1 MNNSYQNIFDK
12 MQNNYN
18 ITVEHFTLYN
28 NIITQIKNTH
38 TLFSQ
43 KNNFDFHNYSLSLD
57 LLYYNK
63 EIIENEL
70 NYFISCKN
78 LALNK
83 LYQDIYEILKKV
95 IKLLYSFNNDQMTEK
110 EFIAKNMHDIKHI
123 SVIKSKIDIDLLVRI
138 FNLLK
143 EYLNNYKVN
152 IDTFKN
158 FIDNNCTS
166 KVSFDIKNLITNL
179 NTQYKKFIV
188 EYDGANELIFEILSS
203 HLNIS
208 EKFIEKLNVCVKLL
222 EKKDDIINDFI
233 NKVDESKKID
243 ESKNII
249 N

>member
-12 MQNNYN
+12 IQNNYN
-18 ITVEHFTLYN
+18 ITVEYFILYN

-38 TLFSQ
+38 TLFLQ

-110 EFIAKNMHDIKHI
+110 EFIIKNMHDIKHI